1 MWFDILKDVL
11 LPYAEFTG
19 RLWAALLF
27 GAMIGLERQKR
38 QRRAGLRTN
47 ALVSLGSASFVSLS
61 VMITDDASPTRII
74 SQVVSG
80 VGFLGAGAILRDG
93 MNVRGLNTAATLW
106 SAAAVGALSGTG
118 FVVHSFITAALIVF
132 THVALRPMGYHIDL
146 DKPQQKHEMDVA
158 YRAEIVCH
166 GGQEGFIR
174 GLLLQTMGAGP
185 LHLRRLRSYELI
197 DDDTVEATYHH
208 RLLAHKQQRE
218 HQQQEQPEHH
228 QDDLQDDLQDDDTYE
243 DYTPENDIRNTLM
256 KVEAEFVTTRR
267 QDKVL
272 ENLVSHL
279 SLEPSVS
286 EVSWCVIT

>member
-1 MWFDILKDVL
+1 MWLDILKDVL

-19 RLWAALLF
+19 RLCAALLF

-61 VMITDDASPTRII
+61 VMMTDDTSPTRII

-118 FVVHSFITAALIVF
+118 FVLHSFITAALVVF
-132 THVALRPMGYHIDL
+132 THVALRPVGYSIDL
-146 DKPQQKHEMDVA
+146 QKPERQRKGEVVYQ
-158 YRAEIVCH
+158 AEIICR
-166 GGQEGFIR
+166 GGQEGYIR
-174 GLLLQTMGAGP
+174 ALLLQTVGVG
-185 LHLRRLRSYELI
+185 LLQLRKLRSYALI
-197 DDDTVEATYHH
+197 DDDSISQAHQKM
-208 RLLAHKQQRE
+208 LLAY
-218 HQQQEQPEHH
+218 EHH
-228 QDDLQDDLQDDDTYE
+228 QEHQSDHQENHQEDELHDTL
-243 DYTPENDIRNTLM
+243 IQ
-256 KVEAEFVTTRR
+256 VEAEFVTTGRH
-267 QDKVL
+267 DMAL

-286 EVSWCVIT
+286 EVSWSVITQG

>member
-1 MWFDILKDVL
+1 
-11 LPYAEFTG
+11 
-19 RLWAALLF
+19 
-27 GAMIGLERQKR
+27 
-38 QRRAGLRTN
+38 
-47 ALVSLGSASFVSLS
+47 
-61 VMITDDASPTRII
+61 
-74 SQVVSG
+74 
-80 VGFLGAGAILRDG
+80 
-93 MNVRGLNTAATLW
+93 
-106 SAAAVGALSGTG
+106 
-118 FVVHSFITAALIVF
+118 
-132 THVALRPMGYHIDL
+132 
-146 DKPQQKHEMDVA
+146 
-158 YRAEIVCH
+158 
-166 GGQEGFIR
+166 
-174 GLLLQTMGAGP
+174 MGAGP